1 MPIASPVESSNSA
14 GGPESPRDLPDE
26 PIGLRDKVIVITG
39 GSRGLGAAIAQLLG
53 KDGARV
59 VLADVAFERAQERAA
74 TLAEYGIEALALA
87 LDVGDERQVQALL
100 EQVRERFGRLDVVI
114 NNAAIDI
121 TVPVFELSGEEW
133 ERVVRTN
140 LTGPFFVAKHAAAI
154 MRRNGSGSA
163 ADAGH
168 IVNIAS
174 TASKRAWPNAAAYHA
189 TKWGLLGLSH
199 ALHAEL
205 RPFGIKVSAV
215 VAGGMRTPF
224 LLDRFP
230 DIDPQVLQDP
240 MSVARAVRFV
250 LRQPEETVIPEVMV
264 LPMRESSW
272 P

>member
-1 MPIASPVESSNSA
+1 MSVSSASSAQES
-14 GGPESPRDLPDE
+14 
-26 PIGLRDKVIVITG
+26 LRGRVIVVTG
-39 GSRGLGAAIAQLLG
+39 GSRGLGAAIAQVLG
-53 KDGARV
+53 EEGSQLV
-59 VLADVAFERAQERAA
+59 IADMAIERAQDRAA
-74 TLAEYGIEALALA
+74 VLNESGIQALALP
-87 LDVGDERQVQALL
+87 LDVGDEGQVAKALSS
-100 EQVRERFGRLDVVI
+100 VRERFGRLDAVI

-121 TVPVFELSGEEW
+121 TVPISELSGEDW

-140 LTGPFFVAKHAAAI
+140 LTGPFYVAKHAAAI
-154 MRRNGSGSA
+154 MGPKTA
-163 ADAGH
+163 AGGGGH

-205 RPFGIKVSAV
+205 RPQGIKVTAV

-230 DIDPQVLQDP
+230 DIDPGVLQDP
-240 MSVARAVRFV
+240 LNVARAVRFV
-250 LRQPEETVIPEVMV
+250 LTQPDETVVPEITV
-264 LPMRESSW
+264 LPMRETSW